1 MEEMKHNSIVYKKKL
16 VLFALFLNVLIMVMN
31 TSMFNIAVP
40 VITEDFQINTAAASW
55 IVTSYSVFFAIGV
68 VVYGRLGTN
77 AAIPFLLTIGLLLL
91 GAGSI
96 LGVFAETYPLLIL
109 ARVIQAA
116 GTSSVSALGMQ
127 MITRYFPVEEKA
139 KAMSIYASAST
150 LGFGLGPL
158 VGGLLT
164 EYLGWSFLF
173 MVSVLGALM
182 IPVYRKNVP
191 SEVPGGSLFDI
202 PGFLLLSTAAVS
214 ALLFVST
221 GSLFFLAGVVA
232 FALFLIHINRVK
244 KPFIAPSLLKQP
256 IYVLS
261 LAIGFA
267 VFFIHFAILFIT
279 PLLLADVYS
288 LNTAAIGWIIFPG
301 AAGSA
306 VLMIVIGRMAE
317 KTGIFFII
325 GSGTVCVTAASILY
339 AGFGGHEPWLMGL
352 FFLVSSLGF
361 SCITMGVP
369 NYLSGKLDSAEF
381 SSGFGL
387 LQLTQFIGGAFGVA
401 VSGKLLSW
409 DRLAGNPLFFVWQGA
424 GAAYS
429 NSYAFLIGIAILS
442 MVCFGF
448 FYKQAGRFRSETF

>member
-1 MEEMKHNSIVYKKKL
+1 MNEMKPDSLVYKRKL

-31 TSMFNIAVP
+31 TSMFTIAVP
-40 VITEDFQINTAAASW
+40 VITEDFQIDTAAASW

-68 VVYGRLGTN
+68 VIYGRLGTN

-96 LGVFAETYPLLIL
+96 LGMFAETYPMLIL

-127 MITRYFPVEEKA
+127 MITRYFPINEKA

-164 EYLGWSFLF
+164 EYFGWSFLF

-182 IPVYRKNVP
+182 IPIYRKNVP

-221 GSLFFLAGVVA
+221 GSLFFLGGAAVFV
-232 FALFLIHINRVK
+232 LFLIHINRVK
-244 KPFIAPSLLKQP
+244 DPFIAPSLLKQK
-256 IYVLS
+256 IYMLS
-261 LAIGFA
+261 LTIGFS

-279 PLLLADVYS
+279 PLLLADIYD

-306 VLMIVIGRMAE
+306 VLMILIGRMAE
-317 KTGIFFII
+317 KTGILFII
-325 GSGTVCVTAASILY
+325 GSGTACVTIASILY
-339 AGFGGHEPWLMGL
+339 AGFGGHAPWLMGL
-352 FFLVSSLGF
+352 FFLISSLGF

-369 NYLSGKLDSAEF
+369 NYLSGKLSPAAF

-401 VSGKLLSW
+401 VSGKLLGWS
-409 DRLAGNPLFFVWQGA
+409 LMGENPLLPIWSGGGA
-424 GAAYS
+424 EYS
-429 NSYAFLIGIAILS
+429 NSYAFLIGMSLLS
-442 MVCFGF
+442 VICFFF